1 MRPHTN
7 ESPAESARASGFWG
21 AMKTT
26 PDTRPLVGRI
36 TQGPYKVSH
45 SKLYFTTEEGAWIA
59 GLRDGFLPIEEKDAN
74 TELITETFNVTR
86 ETGRTPRQLADERA
100 ELIAALRRISEQMR
114 CPDEMADC
122 ARNTLTRIQS

>member
-26 PDTRPLVGRI
+26 PDTRPLAERI
-36 TQGPYKVSH
+36 TQGPFEIHPNSATVTRTH
-45 SKLYFTTEEGAWIA
+45 SGYDVITVYLGSDDERK
-59 GLRDGFLPIEEKDAN
+59 AN
-74 TELITETFNVTR
+74 AELIAEAFNTCHETK
-86 ETGRTPRQLADERA
+86 RTPRQLADERA